1 MGPKLRA
8 DKKRWIF
15 VKKYLSYS
23 KGQEKEFYHNVRIL
37 YIGKQ
42 ETGLL
47 YECNKAG
54 VAEALHILCMSAMKQ
69 RPWGFT

>member
-8 DKKRWIF
+8 DKNAEYLL
-15 VKKYLSYS
+15 KYLSYS

-42 ETGLL
+42 ETGSF

-54 VAEALHILCMSAMKQ
+54 VAEALHILFTSAMKQ
-69 RPWGFT
+69 HI